1 MKSKTAV
8 FHKACVRICTLMI
21 LLPVATTQAAECIAQ
36 TRSLASRLKPLISS
50 HRGDVAVAVKHL
62 KTGKTFFHR
71 ENEPMPT
78 ASLIKFPVMV
88 EAYRQAEAK
97 KIDLDRFVELKADDK
112 VPGSGILTQH
122 FSPGAKVKLRDAIRL
137 MIVYSDNTATNLV
150 LDQIGIAS
158 VGKTMQKLGL
168 PQTKINAKVFRRD
181 TSIDLAASRK
191 FGLGSTTANETVQ
204 LYEMLYQDKLA
215 GGNKK
220 LCEEMRQHLYLCEDR
235 NKLAKFLPDGTKFAH
250 KGGAVSAVRTDAG
263 VIETPTGPI
272 AVCVLTANN
281 RDKRWNDDN
290 AGNRL
295 CAAIGRTVFRHF
307 NPRLSGKPTFT
318 GVLKAGATGFLVQAL
333 QRTLNARLKPS
344 PKITIDGE
352 FGPETETAVKRFQK
366 EQGLKI
372 TGVVDSAMW
381 PKLGVLVTSNS
392 PVPSPTA
399 VNGEALKRKPAENVN
414 GPPPVTCKAWAI
426 ANGKT
431 GKLLHHKD
439 GDKPLDIASTTKMMT
454 AYVVT
459 ELARKNPKVLDEVV
473 TYSVRADRTPGS
485 TSGLLAG
492 ERATVREVLYGL
504 MLPSGNDASVALAEH
519 FGGRFSSVRNDKS
532 SAKGNHLE
540 NFIDEMNRAAKR
552 LGMNET
558 RYRNPH
564 GLTAAGH
571 KASARDL
578 TKLAFAAMQNP
589 LFRHYVNT
597 RQHGTTVTGLGG
609 YRRHVVWKNTNQ
621 LLKIDGY
628 SGVKTGT
635 TSAAGA
641 CLVSYGER
649 NGQSRIIV
657 VLGSAASA
665 ARYTDTR
672 NLFRW
677 AWK

>member
-1 MKSKTAV
+1 MRLR
-8 FHKACVRICTLMI
+8 FP
-21 LLPVATTQAAECIAQ
+21 LLLALFAALPATQTFAQ
-36 TRSLASRLKPLISS
+36 SRSLSSRLKPLISS

-62 KTGKTFFHR
+62 KTGETFFHR
-71 ENEPMPT
+71 ENVPMPT

-97 KIDLDRFVELKADDK
+97 KIDLDRLVELKAADK
-112 VPGSGILTQH
+112 VPGSGILTKH
-122 FSPGAKVKLRDAIRL
+122 FSPGAKITLRDAIRL

-158 VGKTMQKLGL
+158 VSKTMGNLGL

-181 TSIDLAASRK
+181 TSIDAAASRK
-191 FGLGSTTANETVQ
+191 FGLGSTTAKETIQ
-204 LYEMLYQDKLA
+204 LYELLYQDKLA
-215 GGNKK
+215 GANKK
-220 LCEEMRQHLYLCEDR
+220 LCDEMRQHLYLCEDR
-235 NKLAKFLPDGTKFAH
+235 FKLARFLPDGTKFAH

-290 AGNRL
+290 AANRL

-307 NPRLSGKPTFT
+307 NPRPRSQPAFT
-318 GVLKAGATGFLVQAL
+318 GVLKSGASGFMVQAL

-344 PKITIDGE
+344 PKITVDGE
-352 FGPETETAVKRFQK
+352 FGPETEVAVKRFQK

-381 PKLGVLVTSNS
+381 PKLGVLITAAT
-392 PVPSPTA
+392 PVPPPTA
-399 VNGEALKRKPAENVN
+399 LNGESLKREPAEKLTD
-414 GPPPVTCKAWAI
+414 PPPVTCKAWAI
-426 ANGKT
+426 ADGKT
-431 GKLLHHKD
+431 GKLLHHNN
-439 GDKPLDIASTTKMMT
+439 GDKPLDIASTTKIMT
-454 AYVVT
+454 AYIVT

-473 TYSVRADRTPGS
+473 TYSFRADRTPGS

-519 FGGRFSSVRNDKS
+519 FEGRFPSVRNDKS
-532 SAKGNHLE
+532 SAKGDSLE
-540 NFIDEMNRAAKR
+540 SFIAEMNRTAKR

-564 GLTAAGH
+564 GLTVKDH

-609 YRRHVVWKNTNQ
+609 YRRNVVWRNTNQ

-641 CLVSYGER
+641 CLVSFGER
-649 NGQSRIIV
+649 NGQSRIII

>member
-1 MKSKTAV
+1 
-8 FHKACVRICTLMI
+8 
-21 LLPVATTQAAECIAQ
+21 
-36 TRSLASRLKPLISS
+36 
-50 HRGDVAVAVKHL
+50 
-62 KTGKTFFHR
+62 
-71 ENEPMPT
+71 
-78 ASLIKFPVMV
+78 
-88 EAYRQAEAK
+88 
-97 KIDLDRFVELKADDK
+97 
-112 VPGSGILTQH
+112 
-122 FSPGAKVKLRDAIRL
+122 
-137 MIVYSDNTATNLV
+137 
-150 LDQIGIAS
+150 
-158 VGKTMQKLGL
+158 
-168 PQTKINAKVFRRD
+168 
-181 TSIDLAASRK
+181 
-191 FGLGSTTANETVQ
+191 
-204 LYEMLYQDKLA
+204 
-215 GGNKK
+215 
-220 LCEEMRQHLYLCEDR
+220 
-235 NKLAKFLPDGTKFAH
+235 
-250 KGGAVSAVRTDAG
+250 
-263 VIETPTGPI
+263 
-272 AVCVLTANN
+272 VLTANN

-290 AGNRL
+290 AANRL

-307 NPRLSGKPTFT
+307 NPRLRSQPAFT
-318 GVLKAGATGFLVQAL
+318 GVLKSGATGFLVQAL

-372 TGVVDSAMW
+372 TGVVDAAMW

-392 PVPSPTA
+392 PGLSPTA
-399 VNGEALKRKPAENVN
+399 VNGESLKREPAENLTD
-414 GPPPVTCKAWAI
+414 PPPVTCKAWAI

-439 GDKPLDIASTTKMMT
+439 GDKRLDIASTTKIMT
-454 AYVVT
+454 AYIVT

-519 FGGRFSSVRNDKS
+519 FGNRLSSDE
-532 SAKGNHLE
+532 KGDPLE
-540 NFIDEMNRAAKR
+540 AFVAEMNRTAKR
-552 LGMNET
+552 LKMNET
-558 RYRNPH
+558 RYRNTH

-578 TKLAFAAMQNP
+578 VKLAFAAMQNP

-649 NGQSRIIV
+649 NGQSRIVV
-657 VLGSAASA
+657 VLGAVASP
-665 ARYTDTR
+665 ARYTDAR

>member
-1 MKSKTAV
+1 MQT
-8 FHKACVRICTLMI
+8 RRLI
-21 LLPVATTQAAECIAQ
+21 LLALFAALPATQSAAQ
-36 TRSLASRLKPLISS
+36 SRSLASRLQPLIKA

-62 KTGKTFFHR
+62 KTGETFYYR
-71 ENEPMPT
+71 EYKPMPT

-88 EAYRQAEAK
+88 EVYRQAAAK
-97 KIDLDRFVELKADDK
+97 KIDLDRFVELKAADK
-112 VPGSGILTQH
+112 VPGSGILTKH
-122 FSPGAKVKLRDAIRL
+122 FSPGAKIKLRDAIRL

-168 PQTKINAKVFRRD
+168 PHTKINAKVFRRD
-181 TSIDLAASRK
+181 TSIDPAASRK
-191 FGLGSTTANETVQ
+191 FGLGSTTAKETIQ
-204 LYEMLYQDKLA
+204 LYELLYQNKLA
-215 GGNKK
+215 GANKK
-220 LCEEMRQHLYLCEDR
+220 LCDEMRQHLYLCEDR
-235 NKLAKFLPDGTKFAH
+235 MKLARYLPQGTKFAH
-250 KGGAVSAVRTDAG
+250 KGGAVTPVRTDGG
-263 VIETPTGPI
+263 VMETPSGPI

-281 RDKRWNDDN
+281 RDKRWVDDN
-290 AGNRL
+290 AAQRL

-307 NPRLSGKPTFT
+307 NPRLRSQPAFT
-318 GVLKAGATGFLVQAL
+318 GVLKSGANGFLVQAL

-344 PKITIDGE
+344 PKITTDGE
-352 FGPETETAVKRFQK
+352 FGPETVTAVKRFQK

-372 TGVVDSAMW
+372 TGIVDAAMW
-381 PKLGVLVTSNS
+381 PKLGVLITADK
-392 PVPSPTA
+392 PLPSPSA
-399 VNGEALKRKPAENVN
+399 VNGEVLKRAPAEKLTD
-414 GPPPVTCKAWAI
+414 PPPVTCKAWAI
-426 ANGKT
+426 ADGKT
-431 GKLLHHKD
+431 GKLLSHKN

-454 AYVVT
+454 AYIIT

-473 TYSVRADRTPGS
+473 TYSMRADNTPGS

-532 SAKGNHLE
+532 PANGDSLE
-540 NFIDEMNRAAKR
+540 SFVAEMNRTAKR
-552 LGMNET
+552 LGMKET
-558 RYRNPH
+558 HYRNPH
-564 GLTAAGH
+564 GLTVKHH
-571 KASARDL
+571 KSSARDL
-578 TKLAFAAMQNP
+578 AKLAFTAMQNP
-589 LFRHYVNT
+589 LFRRYVGT
-597 RQHGTTVTGLGG
+597 RQHGATVTGLGG
-609 YRRHVVWKNTNQ
+609 YRRNVVWKNTNQ

-649 NGQSRIIV
+649 NGQSRIV
-657 VLGSAASA
+657 VILGAVASP
-665 ARYTDTR
+665 ARYTDAR